1 MWRRRTRREWDR
13 LAHYF
18 DHLTQAGL
26 LPAWPPK
33 EIIESVLAEL
43 KPNRIL
49 DCACGSG
56 VLLTELKERGL
67 DVFGADISPQMIDL
81 AKKNAA
87 ARNIHIPY
95 VTAEWQEL
103 PERIAERFD
112 LVLCLGNA
120 LSHCESKRARQESIF
135 SIAQMLNPGGVLLL
149 DVRDWVKFRAERER
163 YAVRGPRYIMGKRV
177 IMVVVNTV
185 PEEWERPVTT
195 EYIVIEDGDEQLESE
210 LYTTTYFPYN
220 VGDIVDAMQSVG
232 LVNVNSV
239 PFDSGAGFFLFGVKP
254 GSDT

>member
-18 DHLTQAGL
+18 DHLTHAGL
-26 LPAWPPK
+26 LPAWPPR
-33 EIIESVLAEL
+33 EIIDSVLDEL
-43 KPNRIL
+43 KPKRIL

-56 VLLTELKERGL
+56 LLLLDLKERGF
-67 DVFGADISPQMIDL
+67 DVFGSDISAQMIEL
-81 AKKNAA
+81 AKKHAA
-87 ARNIHIPY
+87 NRNLHIPY

-103 PERIAERFD
+103 PERVAERFD

-120 LSHCESKRARQESIF
+120 LSHCENSRARQESIF
-135 SIAQMLNPGGVLLL
+135 SITQMLAPGGVLLL

-177 IMVVVNTV
+177 ILVVINTI
-185 PEEWERPVTT
+185 PDEWERPITT
-195 EYIVIEDGDEQLESE
+195 EYIVIEDGEELVESE
-210 LYTTTYFPYN
+210 LYTTTYQPYN
-220 VGDIVDAMQSVG
+220 VGDVVDAMQRVG
-232 LVNVNSV
+232 LANVNSV

-254 GSDT
+254 EQS